1 MMPAWNRRAL
11 LAMTRFAGYGGRSGE
26 PSSRRPACRSA
37 MWERTCES
45 LCICQGAAITQPSSE
60 GVQNAQHDELV
71 VPIQV
76 RAKAQQQTSLYWSQ
90 LRLVRRKVICDL
102 DAAVVTS
109 ADDFKRIDERQVLE
123 IVIDGAQR
131 NMKFCCQMSSGILFT
146 LA

>member
-1 MMPAWNRRAL
+1 MVARKQ
-11 LAMTRFAGYGGRSGE
+11 S
-26 PSSRRPACRSA
+26 SSRRPASRSA
-37 MWERTCES
+37 MWERTYES
-45 LCICQGAAITQPSSE
+45 LCICQGAAITPPSNE

-90 LRLVRRKVICDL
+90 LRLVWRKVICDL

-123 IVIDGAQR
+123 IVIDGA
-131 NMKFCCQMSSGILFT
+131 
-146 LA
+146 